1 MQDRNELSLSSLRVG
16 YDFWKHNFIK
26 KVAMERLRIEFYM
39 NDVFMLSSIKTEKRY
54 RLSFCKIVQFCC
66 TSYILTLVTM
76 KKVRDI
82 FCVLL
87 LLCTT
92 MFLRELVGCGPKTE
106 IKSELMFQSVSG
118 FKDALM
124 GFT

>member
-1 MQDRNELSLSSLRVG
+1 MISGNIILS
-16 YDFWKHNFIK
+16 K
-26 KVAMERLRIEFYM
+26 KVAMERLRVEFYM

-54 RLSFCKIVQFCC
+54 GLSFCKIVQFCY
-66 TSYILTLVTM
+66 TSYILTLVIM

-92 MFLRELVGCGPKTE
+92 MSCENWLDVDPRQRLNPN
-106 IKSELMFQSVSG
+106 
-118 FKDALM
+118 
-124 GFT
+124 